1 MDTRAFPSKL
11 HSRNQFGLKGDTT
24 KHTFNFEGDGV
35 SNTPENAYNFL
46 KSLKSIRYS
55 YHYGNFSNLSKW
67 EIPKWRNAYTLC
79 FSCGIHRL
87 YGKDYDF
94 DAIMRLN
101 DQVTN
106 FMDKHY
112 RIHDPSDRTSGS
124 NFMTFVYAL
133 RNAEGQDTPVWFVP
147 CLKNSDVE
155 VSMSVSGGGDTD
167 YFSRGRSKFYSS
179 HKKVSMGQNIQ
190 SHASYRLCGR

>member
-1 MDTRAFPSKL
+1 MSAFATKSN
-11 HSRNQFGLKGDTT
+11 SRNRDALKGDKTQ
-24 KHTFNFEGDGV
+24 HTFGFEGTEV
-35 SNTPENAYNFL
+35 SNTPENAFKFL
-46 KSLKSIRYS
+46 KSLKSLRY
-55 YHYGNFSNLSKW
+55 NSNHGYFANQSKW
-67 EIPKWRNAYTLC
+67 LIPKWRNAYTLC

-87 YGKDYDF
+87 YGMGLDF
-94 DAIMRLN
+94 DATMRLN
-101 DQVTN
+101 QQVSQYLE
-106 FMDKHY
+106 KHY
-112 RIHDPSDRTSGS
+112 RIHDTADKTSGD

-179 HKKVSMGQNIQ
+179 HKKVSMGQSIQ